1 MATVTI
7 VEHLF
12 WCLTFIKGFKN
23 VSLRIVFNNIFLS
36 VYKRESLAFCT
47 KAKHIFFLL
56 CLFLRFCSFFIDEIA
71 I

>member
-1 MATVTI
+1 MFHYA
-7 VEHLF
+7 LF
-12 WCLTFIKGFKN
+12 
-23 VSLRIVFNNIFLS
+23 FNYIFLS
-36 VYKRESLAFCT
+36 VYKQESLAFCT